1 MPDPQAE
8 AISAHNAHFNQSHP
22 WMVSGPAGLDVGDPL
37 TELGSLMPQDAFLVC
52 AKRSDM
58 RAGVWVIVA
67 AWPDGGDGV
76 EFVRWMLDAEAP
88 KPYCFW
94 GDYGSAAEAITA
106 FEARS

>member
-1 MPDPQAE
+1 MTDVQA
-8 AISAHNAHFNQSHP
+8 AAVAAHDKHFNPKHP
-22 WMVSGPAGLDVGDPL
+22 WMVSGPAGIDVGDPL
-37 TELGSLMPQDAFLVC
+37 AELGSLMPQDAFLVC

-58 RAGVWVIVA
+58 REGVWVIVA
-67 AWPDGGDGV
+67 AREGGSEGV

>member
-1 MPDPQAE
+1 MTDVQA
-8 AISAHNAHFNQSHP
+8 AAVAAHDKHFNPKHP
-22 WMVSGPAGLDVGDPL
+22 WMVSGPAGIDVGDPL

-58 RAGVWVIVA
+58 REGVWVIVA
-67 AWPDGGDGV
+67 AWPDGGEGV

-94 GDYGSAAEAITA
+94 GDYGSAADAIKA